1 MTPATPAAAV
11 PSGKTVP
18 KARPKSVSETMPEA
32 VTKAMVK
39 MVEALHEE
47 FFSELDPSV
56 FERSE
61 AVHA

>member
-32 VTKAMVK
+32 VTKAVVEV
-39 MVEALHEE
+39 VEALH
-47 FFSELDPSV
+47 DDN
-56 FERSE
+56 RRR
-61 AVHA
+61 